1 MFNDIALSCIVSSG
15 AHVSNVCR
23 TGAGGAAHTLDTLEG
38 VWDGRRPATVRA
50 RVRLPAVSGP
60 GGRPAL
66 R

>member
-1 MFNDIALSCIVSSG
+1 M
-15 AHVSNVCR
+15 CR
-23 TGAGGAAHTLDTLEG
+23 TGAGGARTLDTLGHWG